1 MNKRLILAG
10 VLGWICTIPKIGLAA
25 GTVGAAAEE
34 PLFLTGGDIS
44 ALPKLESLGAR
55 YGVGGK
61 TGDVIRIMR
70 DSGCTC
76 FRVRLFVNPLMKEVV
91 VQDLP
96 FAIALSKRIKAV
108 GGTVLL
114 DLHYS
119 DTWADPAQ
127 QNTPKAWETL
137 SFFALERQVETYTA
151 GVIQA
156 FKVAGCLPDIVQV
169 GNEITPGI
177 LWPQGK
183 INAPEGG
190 WDRLAALLRAGIR
203 GVKKPL
209 TAQERIQI
217 MLHID
222 CGGDV
227 KRTQWFF
234 DHIVERAVI
243 FDMIGLSY
251 YPWWHGNLASLRENL
266 TQTARRYS
274 KPIVVVET
282 AYPWRKHGETQNM
295 DWPMTHEGQ
304 QQFLSDLVGTV
315 RGTTNHLGRGV
326 IWWYPESIRTKGV
339 DVWKGG
345 DVALFDAEG
354 NALPALNAFKLR

>member
-1 MNKRLILAG
+1 
-10 VLGWICTIPKIGLAA
+10 
-25 GTVGAAAEE
+25 
-34 PLFLTGGDIS
+34 
-44 ALPKLESLGAR
+44 LPE
-55 YGVGGK
+55 
-61 TGDVIRIMR
+61 
-70 DSGCTC
+70 
-76 FRVRLFVNPLMKEVV
+76 
-91 VQDLP
+91 
-96 FAIALSKRIKAV
+96 
-108 GGTVLL
+108 
-114 DLHYS
+114 
-119 DTWADPAQ
+119 
-127 QNTPKAWETL
+127 
-137 SFFALERQVETYTA
+137 
-151 GVIQA
+151 
-156 FKVAGCLPDIVQV
+156 IVQV

-177 LWPQGK
+177 LWPEGK

-209 TAQERIQI
+209 TAQERVQI
-217 MLHID
+217 MLHVD

-243 FDMIGLSY
+243 FDLIGLSY
-251 YPWWHGNLASLRENL
+251 YPWWHGNMASLRENL
-266 TQTARRYS
+266 MQTARRYS

-282 AYPWRKHGETQNM
+282 AYPWRRHGETQHM
-295 DWPMTHEGQ
+295 DWPMTPEGQ

-315 RGTTNHLGRGV
+315 RATTNHLGRGV

-354 NALPALNAFKLR
+354 NALPSLNAFKLP

>member
-1 MNKRLILAG
+1 MTKRMILAG
-10 VLGWICTIPKIGLAA
+10 ILGWICTIPKLGLAA
-25 GTVGAAAEE
+25 GTVGAAPAE
-34 PLFLTGGDIS
+34 PLFLIGGDIS
-44 ALPKLESLGAR
+44 ALPKLESLGAS

-70 DSGCTC
+70 DAGCTC
-76 FRVRLFVNPLMKEVV
+76 FRVRLFVNPIMKEVV

-119 DTWADPAQ
+119 DTWADPAH
-127 QNTPKAWETL
+127 QNKPMAWEKL
-137 SFFALERQVETYTA
+137 SFFALEKQVETYTS

-177 LWPQGK
+177 LWPEGK
-183 INAPEGG
+183 INVPEGG
-190 WDRLAALLRAGIR
+190 WDRFTALLKAGIR

-209 TAQERIQI
+209 LAKERVQI

-227 KRTQWFF
+227 ERTQWFF

-251 YPWWHGNLASLRENL
+251 YPWWHGKLASLRDNL
-266 TQTARRYS
+266 TQTAHRYS

-295 DWPMTHEGQ
+295 DWPMTPEGQ

-326 IWWYPESIRTKGV
+326 IWWYPESISTKGV
-339 DVWKGG
+339 DVWKNG
-345 DVALFDAEG
+345 DVALFDADG